1 MYSLTLTNNKR
12 KTDHENSILQSR
24 RIVFLPSSRG
34 YLYIYIYIYIYMFG
48 SFENLYFYLNRHHT
62 AEQKQRGRQSCTCT
76 LTCTCTWHLRICEWC
91 HLQSFFINFFVL
103 FFVLI
108 SQHLTTVAR
117 WWRQEKN
124 NNICWPRNTSNSAK
138 SGRAGHRNLAPWYK
152 GETNA
157 GPRLYQSCPSQL

>member
-1 MYSLTLTNNKR
+1 MKTVFYSQDELSFYQVQGDT
-12 KTDHENSILQSR
+12 
-24 RIVFLPSSRG
+24 
-34 YLYIYIYIYIYMFG
+34 YLYIYIYIMFG

-76 LTCTCTWHLRICEWC
+76 LRHLRLCEWC

-138 SGRAGHRNLAPWYK
+138 SGRAGHGVVIWPLGIKEKQTLVLVSIKAARPSYNL
-152 GETNA
+152 
-157 GPRLYQSCPSQL
+157 SV